1 MRPTLRFPYYQ
12 SNPFSPSE
20 SAMNKTLLLL
30 ALLAATSAN
39 AQTVPRLDADSIKAA
54 IDAKKGEKTAPETKT
69 ADIAEAPPAPEAQ
82 TADVS
87 EPPPAAPSDNA
98 ADDPLPASAIITEA
112 ASPAA
117 PARQTE
123 TSNLTA
129 EDNGADSAPGSFA
142 QRFNLPGKGKNGD
155 YLAYCGGDVR
165 NVAFIAPPY
174 DSVRCQIDVPV
185 QGKLAQERP
194 ADCQQAWVA
203 TLVLPAQG
211 NAEIRWE
218 CRGDTDM
225 DGTPTDLAEG
235 QTISGEGWQCRR
247 KAGNILCQN
256 GEQHG
261 FVVGKSSPKIF

>member
-20 SAMNKTLLLL
+20 PAMNKTLLLL

-54 IDAKKGEKTAPETKT
+54 IDAKKAEKTAPETQT
-69 ADIAEAPPAPEAQ
+69 ADIAEAPPATPN
-82 TADVS
+82 
-87 EPPPAAPSDNA
+87 DNA

-117 PARQTE
+117 PDSQTE
-123 TSNLTA
+123 DLNLPA

>member
-1 MRPTLRFPYYQ
+1 
-12 SNPFSPSE
+12 
-20 SAMNKTLLLL
+20 MNKTLLLL

-54 IDAKKGEKTAPETKT
+54 IDAKKAEKT
-69 ADIAEAPPAPEAQ
+69 APEAQ

-123 TSNLTA
+123 TPNLTA
-129 EDNGADSAPGSFA
+129 EDNGADNAPGSFA